1 MSDNVIGLE
10 RMNIMKENK
19 SLILTSTVL
28 FFAVF
33 MVCLSI
39 KMQNLED
46 NQTTRFIDEGTR
58 EITVEEAIDETTK
71 LIDTTDVVTKT
82 EKVTKTK
89 ATTKKASIKD
99 TTTKKTSEFNRNSAF
114 YLSDYERRVVE
125 CMVMGESGAEPY
137 EGQVL
142 VAFCILNACKKDGL
156 QPSQVRKEYEY
167 YGWNANPSQ
176 SVKKA
181 VSAVFDDGY
190 KPTNEFILYFYAP
203 NHSKGKWHETQKFVR
218 EVGGHRFFAEW

>member
-1 MSDNVIGLE
+1 
-10 RMNIMKENK
+10 MKENK

-46 NQTTRFIDEGTR
+46 NQTTRFIDEGTT
-58 EITVEEAIDETTK
+58 EITVEETVGETIKLIGAIDVA
-71 LIDTTDVVTKT
+71 IKT
-82 EKVTKTK
+82 EEV
-89 ATTKKASIKD
+89 TKKADIKD
-99 TTTKKTSEFNRNSAF
+99 TTTKKTSEPNRNSAF